1 MACDGEKTDFT
12 DQGDAASG
20 SCRIPRCAGWI
31 LQSGTCI
38 LRFYNLCNQT
48 LKQYLFQGRYFG
60 RIFGHRCV
68 RTSFRIQK
76 DQKKQKDHAG
86 DDIVNVVE
94 KKRLSQEAGLQMKAL
109 AQISQWKMTA
119 LFVSALGAAFTYA
132 GFAGVQRNLFL
143 GIPGIL
149 LTAFTTLPILGFG
162 LGWAAWAVL
171 RRGILQ

>member
-1 MACDGEKTDFT
+1 M
-12 DQGDAASG
+12 
-20 SCRIPRCAGWI
+20 
-31 LQSGTCI
+31 
-38 LRFYNLCNQT
+38 
-48 LKQYLFQGRYFG
+48 FQGRYFG

-149 LTAFTTLPILGFG
+149 LILAGFG
-162 LGWAAWAVL
+162 SAAVFNLGIKNG
-171 RRGILQ
+171 RRNVEKMLNILDGEV